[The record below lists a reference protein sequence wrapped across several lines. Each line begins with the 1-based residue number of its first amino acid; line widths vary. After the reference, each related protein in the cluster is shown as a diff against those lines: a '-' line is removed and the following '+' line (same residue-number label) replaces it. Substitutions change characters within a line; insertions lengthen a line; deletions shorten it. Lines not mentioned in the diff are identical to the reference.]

1 MHDKFWSENLTWAFG
16 SGKLIN
22 KHKYS
27 VIIHMSGQALENRPD
42 IRHT

>member
-1 MHDKFWSENLTWAFG
+1 MQDKFWSENQTWAFG

-27 VIIHMSGQALENRPD
+27 VGTPKIELNLAFF
-42 IRHT
+42 